1 MRTTHAQAREVG
13 LAALLAAG
21 VPASPAVVQ
30 LDQWL
35 QAELRGQPSHGLLR
49 LPRIVE
55 RIHAGLADPHAV
67 GESTWTDNLLS
78 VDGQRGLGPVIALRA
93 LDLIV
98 RRAAETGVA
107 VAAIA
112 NSNHLGMLAPYVEA
126 GARRGMMTIALSTS
140 EALVHPWGGRV
151 AMVGSNPI
159 AIGVPAHPEPFVF
172 DMATSAVS
180 AGKIL
185 DHAHRGQPLDDGWAI
200 DAEGRPTTDALAA
213 ASGAIA
219 PFGGAKGYGL
229 GLAIELLVGGLAS
242 HTYGRDVHGTLDSTE
257 VCNKGDLLIAIRP
270 GDPERA
276 SAGASDYLQAIRDSP
291 RAPGVELIDTPG
303 DRARR
308 RRGHHLS
315 HGLEIADSVWERLVV
330 LAETPGVQPGR
341 PELRSD

>member
-1 MRTTHAQAREVG
+1 MKTTYAQPRVVAR
-13 LAALLAAG
+13 AALLAAG
-21 VPASPAVVQ
+21 VPTSPAQVQ

-35 QAELRGQPSHGLLR
+35 EAELRGQPSHGLLR

-55 RIHAGLADPHAV
+55 RIRGGLADPVAI
-67 GESTWTDNLLS
+67 GESRWSDNLLS
-78 VDGQRGLGPVIALRA
+78 VDGQRGLGPVIALHA
-93 LDLIV
+93 LDLV
-98 RRAAETGVA
+98 LGRAAETGVA
-107 VAAIA
+107 VAAIS

-159 AIGVPAHPEPFVF
+159 AIGIPADPEPFVL

-185 DHAHRGQPLDDGWAI
+185 DHAHRGAALEEGWAI
-200 DAEGRPTTDALAA
+200 DAEGRPTTDAVAA
-213 ASGAIA
+213 TSGAIA

-242 HTYGRDVHGTLDSTE
+242 HSYGRDVRGTLDSTE
-257 VCNKGDLLIAIRP
+257 VCNKGDLLIVIRP
-270 GDPERA
+270 GDPQRA
-276 SAGASDYLQAIRDSP
+276 SAGAGAYLDAIRDSP
-291 RAPGVELIDTPG
+291 RAPGVASIDTPG

-308 RRGHHLS
+308 RRSHNLD
-315 HGLEIADSVWERLVV
+315 HGLDVPDPVWARLVE
-330 LAETPGVQPGR
+330 LAGPISPQP
-341 PELRSD
+341 RSR

>member
-1 MRTTHAQAREVG
+1 MKTTYAEAREVG

-21 VPASPAVVQ
+21 VPTPPAVVQ

-35 QAELRGQPSHGLLR
+35 EAELRGQPSHGLLR
-49 LPRIVE
+49 LPRIIE
-55 RIHAGLADPHAV
+55 RIHAGLADPLAT
-67 GESTWTDNLLS
+67 GAPTWTDDLIS

-93 LDLIV
+93 LGLIV
-98 RRAAETGVA
+98 ERAAETGVA
-107 VAAIA
+107 VAAIS

-126 GARRGMMTIALSTS
+126 GAQQGMMTIALSTS
-140 EALVHPWGGRV
+140 EALVHPWGGRT

-159 AIGVPAHPEPFVF
+159 AIGVPADPEPFVF

-185 DHAHRGQPLDDGWAI
+185 DHAHRGEALDEGWAI
-200 DAEGRPTTDALAA
+200 DAEGRPTTDAMSAA
-213 ASGAIA
+213 GGAIA

-242 HTYGRDVHGTLDSTE
+242 HSYGQDVLGTLDSTQ

-270 GDPERA
+270 GDPGRA
-276 SAGASDYLQAIRDSP
+276 RAGAGDYLQAIRDSP
-291 RAPGVELIDTPG
+291 RAPGAETIDTPG

-308 RRGHHLS
+308 RRSHHLD
-315 HGLEIADSVWERLVV
+315 HGLEVPDAVWARLVE
-330 LAETPGVQPGR
+330 LAEPTSPQA
-341 PELRSD
+341 RSD

>member
-21 VPASPAVVQ
+21 VPASPAEVQ

-35 QAELRGQPSHGLLR
+35 EAELRGQPSHGLLR

-55 RIHAGLADPHAV
+55 RIHAGLADPSAT
-67 GESTWTDNLLS
+67 GAPTWTDNLLS
-78 VDGQRGLGPVIALRA
+78 VDGQRGLGPVIAHRA
-93 LDLIV
+93 LDLIL
-98 RRAAETGVA
+98 RRAAESGVA
-107 VAAIA
+107 VAAIS

-140 EALVHPWGGRV
+140 EALVHPWGGRT

-159 AIGVPAHPEPFVF
+159 AVGVPADPRPFVF

-185 DHAHRGQPLDDGWAI
+185 DYAHRGQPLEDGWAI
-200 DAEGRPTTDALAA
+200 DAAGRPTTDAAA
-213 ASGAIA
+213 ATAGAIA

-242 HTYGRDVHGTLDSTE
+242 HSYGRDVHGTLDSTE
-257 VCNKGDLLIAIRP
+257 VCNKGDLLIAIRTS
-270 GDPERA
+270 DPERA
-276 SAGASDYLQAIRDSP
+276 RAGASDYLEALRKSP
-291 RAPGVELIDTPG
+291 PAPGVEVIDTPG
-303 DRARR
+303 DRAGRR
-308 RRGHHLS
+308 RAQHLE
-315 HGLEIADSVWERLVV
+315 HGLEVPDPVWDRLVN
-330 LAETPGVQPGR
+330 LAAQLGSE
-341 PELRSD
+341 